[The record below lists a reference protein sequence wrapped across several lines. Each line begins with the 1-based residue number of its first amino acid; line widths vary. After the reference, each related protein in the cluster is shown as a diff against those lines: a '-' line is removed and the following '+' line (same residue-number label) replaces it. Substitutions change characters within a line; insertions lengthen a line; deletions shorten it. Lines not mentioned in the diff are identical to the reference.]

1 MISVKHQLFSRRKI
15 TFKSLLC
22 AALLAVIFVVA
33 SCGGVEPD
41 DDSYAPPVEIPD
53 NGDNAGNT
61 GDGGNQGANEG
72 STGNGGNQGEQGD
85 QGNQGDQ
92 GDQGDQ
98 GNQGE
103 QGDQGEQGNQG
114 NQGNQGDQGN
124 QGGQGNEN
132 QDPDP
137 DTPEKP
143 DYNYESVKALLEKHI
158 SNYSTLSGEIS
169 NSKSITL
176 TAQTINTILDIYPD
190 LEQAVKNKNNEAT
203 AEASLKKATTDDIK
217 KALIAEAE
225 YELKVT
231 KLSSGD
237 EINGFFPDKYEINA
251 KELTVKLSGD
261 FDFNDYYFVKDN
273 STTIDLSAANFTTI
287 YKINISELN
296 GMYSD
301 LKKLSSNL
309 PKLTLNKDG
318 FINDLDEEGVKI
330 LFDIYNDYNF
340 SSDKLT
346 TPTNWE
352 TSELNGKS
360 WSNGN
365 LFSGNSENT
374 SNIKKVDIANL
385 VTFTSKTNINKIK
398 NIRITGSLSNSTNVS
413 WTDLTNVIF
422 EGDMSKLTIN
432 NNTDLKG
439 IVYFKD
445 LPYTNSKESLVE
457 GAVKLDTFPNGF
469 KLNKNSVNNFVLDLT
484 HVNSYTGS
492 PIGGSINAVYF
503 NDNPDGKGTET
514 LFEKIVEKETG
525 VIFNVYYGNSRSLD
539 SYNKFK
545 ATGNNEYYESSASK
559 RSLTDFECY
568 GNNGKYQDGGTVA

>member
-1 MISVKHQLFSRRKI
+1 MKKMISVKHQPFSCRKI
-15 TFKSLLC
+15 TLKSLLYT
-22 AALLAVIFVVA
+22 ALLAVIFVVA

-61 GDGGNQGANEG
+61 GDGGNQGEQSNQ
-72 STGNGGNQGEQGD
+72 GNQGEQG
-85 QGNQGDQ
+85 G
-92 GDQGDQ
+92 QGDQ

-103 QGDQGEQGNQG
+103 QG

-176 TAQTINTILDIYPD
+176 TAQTINPILDIYPD

-237 EINGFFPDKYEINA
+237 EINGFFPDKYEIKA

-346 TPTNWE
+346 IPTNWE

-360 WSNGN
+360 WLNGN

-432 NNTDLKG
+432 NKTDLKG

-445 LPYTNSKESLVE
+445 LTYENTNNLNYGKGALKLDKMSSTMDITGEGNGKES
-457 GAVKLDTFPNGF
+457 
-469 KLNKNSVNNFVLDLT
+469 FVLDISNISN
-484 HVNSYTGS
+484 VNNY
-492 PIGGSINAVYF
+492 IGNVLIKGARFVSAVYF
-503 NDNPDGKGTET
+503 NKDQKDNKGKDLYG
-514 LFEKIVEKETG
+514 KIADSKNG
-525 VIFNVYYGNSRSLD
+525 VIDNVYFGGELEKGESFNNS
-539 SYNKFK
+539 NVEFK
-545 ATGNNEYYESSASK
+545 TSDKARTLEEFEY
-559 RSLTDFECY
+559 F
-568 GNNGKYQDGGTVA
+568 GNNGTYPDGGTVA